1 MVLYFPDR
9 SGLDVMMVHMPFDDD
24 RAVGTVYV

>member
-24 RAVGTVYV
+24 RAVGTVDV